1 MNGMV
6 NPGSSARQQLS
17 RRALRRPEI
26 TGLVEVQSSRSCFV
40 ERLTLSI
47 NVYVKD
53 VGENGARIVTTIET

>member
-17 RRALRRPEI
+17 RRALRRLEI
-26 TGLVEVQSSRSCFV
+26 AGSVDVQPSRSYFA

-53 VGENGARIVTTIET
+53 VGENGARIVAMIET